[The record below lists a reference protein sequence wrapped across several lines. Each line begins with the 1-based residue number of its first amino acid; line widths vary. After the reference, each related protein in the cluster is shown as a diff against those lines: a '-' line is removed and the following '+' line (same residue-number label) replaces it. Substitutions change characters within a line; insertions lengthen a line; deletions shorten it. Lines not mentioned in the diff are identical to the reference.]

1 MPDPDPW
8 DFSEYADPDP
18 RQSRPQSGP
27 EAGTGDPLGMSALA
41 SSSGAA
47 GRHGTGDTTD
57 PFGTGPDSGAGLT
70 AADWTSGPAV
80 GGESA
85 ALEIARPPL
94 PYLGA
99 AAGIALLALL
109 LAALLGATPGIA
121 ITAWVL
127 AGPIAIFVLAYFIKA
142 DTTERARPIY
152 AAPAWLRPGYVAVL
166 VLCGVAVVVAALR
179 IAFWVGRL

>member
-18 RQSRPQSGP
+18 RQSRPRSGDT
-27 EAGTGDPLGMSALA
+27 GTDGPFGTSGTSTGGQGGRPGDGTAADPF
-41 SSSGAA
+41 AA
-47 GRHGTGDTTD
+47 GR
-57 PFGTGPDSGAGLT
+57 DSGAGLT
-70 AADWTSGPAV
+70 AADWTSGPAL

-109 LAALLGATPGIA
+109 LGALLGATPGIA

-127 AGPIAIFVLAYFIKA
+127 AGPVAIFVLAYFIKA

-152 AAPAWLRPGYVAVL
+152 AAPSWLRPGYVAVL